1 MQGDMQEDRLK
12 DVYTPS
18 AAAHQDAA
26 DNDEKHLDNR
36 GVGIWLTAIYCL
48 FSGIGGPLDLI
59 FGQHYLTMVENGE
72 ISLLRAIVT
81 LLPFPLILVGGI
93 QLFRMRKSALIWF
106 VAAVVIR
113 APALISSHGAAGPW
127 LIYVILAVYTWDLR
141 RRKILD

>member
-1 MQGDMQEDRLK
+1 MQEDRFK

-48 FSGIGGPLDLI
+48 ASGIGGPLLLI
-59 FGQHYLTMVENGE
+59 FDQHYLAMVENGE
-72 ISLLRAIVT
+72 ISLLGAIVT
-81 LLPFPLILVGGI
+81 LLPFPLLLVGGI

-113 APALISSHGAAGPW
+113 APSLISSHGAVTPW

-141 RRKILD
+141 RRKVLD

>member
-1 MQGDMQEDRLK
+1 MQEDQLK

-26 DNDEKHLDNR
+26 DNDERHLDNR
-36 GVGIWLTAIYCL
+36 GVGIWLAAIYCL
-48 FSGIGGPLDLI
+48 ASGIGAPMLLI

-93 QLFRMRKSALIWF
+93 QLFRMRKSALVWF
-106 VAAVVIR
+106 IAAVVIR
-113 APALISSHGAAGPW
+113 APALISSHWVSAPW
-127 LIYVILAVYTWDLR
+127 VIYVMLAVYTWDLR
-141 RRKILD
+141 RRKMLD